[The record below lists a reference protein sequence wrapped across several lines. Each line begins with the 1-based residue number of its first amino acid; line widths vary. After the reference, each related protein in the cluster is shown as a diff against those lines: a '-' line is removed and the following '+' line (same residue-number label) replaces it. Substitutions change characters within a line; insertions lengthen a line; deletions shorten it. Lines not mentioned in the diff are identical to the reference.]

1 MPPLHGLDLRWP
13 RSASMKHRRVLSAG
27 EILGPSSE
35 FVALQGDGVSKGYKG
50 EPEPKS

>member
-1 MPPLHGLDLRWP
+1 
-13 RSASMKHRRVLSAG
+13 MKHRRVLSAG

-50 EPEPKS
+50 EPEPKSGWAVILIFHAHPI